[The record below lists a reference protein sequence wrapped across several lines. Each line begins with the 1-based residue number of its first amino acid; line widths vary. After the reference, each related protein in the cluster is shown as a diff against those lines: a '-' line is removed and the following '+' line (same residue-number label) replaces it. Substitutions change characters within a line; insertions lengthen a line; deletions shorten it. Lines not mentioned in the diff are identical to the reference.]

1 MERRNR
7 SMTVMLYKNTQT
19 EGEKV
24 YKDLWQLSSY
34 EPETLFSVGFTAEQ
48 AEYIIPDSFK
58 IVKSDGKDYLQKE
71 NYLYEI
77 FTNPAGKPGIRI
89 INGGVFCNELRK
101 PGEEPKEEPKPERKS
116 NAWVPQ
122 MIDGE
127 WEIY

>member
-1 MERRNR
+1 
-7 SMTVMLYKNTQT
+7 MTVMFYKNTQT

-24 YKDLWQLSSY
+24 YKDLWQLCSY
-34 EPETLFSVGFTAEQ
+34 EPETLFSAGFTDDQ

-58 IVKSDGKDYLQKE
+58 IVKHEGKDYLQKE

-89 INGGVFCNELRK
+89 INGGIFCNELQK
-101 PGEEPKEEPKPERKS
+101 PGEEPPKPAELEKS
-116 NAWVPQ
+116 KSTEWVPQ